1 MDELNQL
8 CKTCKHQFK
17 LHQMATF
24 GVWYCD
30 FNDECL
36 CNNFEQQTPPESGEY
51 ALEFQYDEN
60 DTTYRLN

>member
-1 MDELNQL
+1 
-8 CKTCKHQFK
+8 
-17 LHQMATF
+17 MATF